1 MSGPPIELLLLKQVA
16 GYLAMP
22 VFLVDEDGALVYYN
36 EPAEELLGRRYEE
49 TGQIPLDIWGKLWA
63 QTDLEGQQLAP
74 EELPVAVAA
83 RDRRPVLGIIS
94 IRRPDGSDRQLTI
107 TALPFEAA
115 DGSLLGAFAI
125 FWESDGQTEFS

>member
-1 MSGPPIELLLLKQVA
+1 MSGPPIEVLLLKQVA

-22 VFLVDEDGALVYYN
+22 VFLVDEDGALEYYN
-36 EPAEELLGRRYEE
+36 EPAEELLGQRYEE
-49 TGQIPLDIWGKLWA
+49 TGQIPLEIWGKLWA
-63 QTDLEGQQLAP
+63 PTDLEGRHLKP

-83 RDRRPVLGIIS
+83 RERRPVLGIVS

-125 FWESDGQTEFS
+125 FWET